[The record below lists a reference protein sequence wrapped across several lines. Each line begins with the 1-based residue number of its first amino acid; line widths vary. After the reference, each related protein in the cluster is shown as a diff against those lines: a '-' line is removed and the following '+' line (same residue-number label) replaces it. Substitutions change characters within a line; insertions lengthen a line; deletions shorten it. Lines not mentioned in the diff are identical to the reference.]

1 MSAARATFLWMAVLS
16 AGTLLLGMLR
26 ELVIAQHLQASATAD
41 LFFRGVVVVG
51 AARNFTLALL
61 RSRWIPLPPG
71 PSATALLRT
80 GMGACT
86 VVALA
91 SIATLGV
98 VIPVAMWWTPEGL
111 TFVAC
116 VTVAAYGAAVR
127 ALAERHGHEK
137 RGVVLDWIPLF
148 GTIGGTLWAA
158 ASGGALAM
166 GAAGGLT
173 TGMVIATALLWT
185 AATRT
190 GDTDDGPVVPAKP
203 SLALY
208 VDTLIYVNLGLVDS
222 LLSIYVLGDGE
233 FALLS
238 YAYMFVN
245 AILAVPTAGAT
256 ILALRVGGRGGAT
269 DAGRLKRWAVIAG
282 AVAGLGVA
290 AMAGVL
296 AWAPVAAI
304 IDGAVGWSVAEH
316 IDGLVLASAP
326 FAALR
331 LANTV
336 GRQIRIAKD
345 PNGVVV
351 WDVSGLVVRVAML
364 GIGAA
369 WLGPL
374 ASPIALALAE
384 AIQLGAWWRRR

>member
-1 MSAARATFLWMAVLS
+1 
-16 AGTLLLGMLR
+16 
-26 ELVIAQHLQASATAD
+26 
-41 LFFRGVVVVG
+41 
-51 AARNFTLALL
+51 
-61 RSRWIPLPPG
+61 
-71 PSATALLRT
+71 
-80 GMGACT
+80 
-86 VVALA
+86 
-91 SIATLGV
+91 
-98 VIPVAMWWTPEGL
+98 
-111 TFVAC
+111 
-116 VTVAAYGAAVR
+116 
-127 ALAERHGHEK
+127 
-137 RGVVLDWIPLF
+137 
-148 GTIGGTLWAA
+148 
-158 ASGGALAM
+158 M

-185 AATRT
+185 VATRT